1 MSVVVSD
8 SLVELT
14 TGLGVDTTDTGLGV
28 LSASVS
34 VSESLLELELDDED
48 ALDLGGVT
56 LEGVGVLGGLGTLA
70 ADGFV
75 LLVSVSVSESLL
87 ELELEL
93 DEAFDLGG
101 VTFVGVGVLG
111 GVGCFT
117 GLALSSVSVSLL
129 ELELELEEVLLDLG
143 GVTLAGR
150 GGSFSLSVS
159 VSELLLLELLDD
171 LLDLLLTGDTRLTS
185 AGLGFSFSD
194 SLLELVFSIT
204 MFFGFL
210 GE

>member
-1 MSVVVSD
+1 MVVSD

-204 MFFGFL
+204 MFFGFS
-210 GE
+210 GG